1 MKSAVILINALAVVC
16 LVFAFF
22 KDREKTRRSIIVAAR
37 SFLRILPLVL
47 MIIVIVGL
55 FSSFIPP
62 SEIMKFIGAQ
72 AGWSGILAIAA
83 LGAVLH
89 IPALVSYPLA
99 AALLQ
104 SGATIA
110 PVAAFITTLTMVG
123 VITMPLEIK
132 ELGIRLTLLR
142 NVLSFILAVF
152 IALIMGMVL

>member
-47 MIIVIVGL
+47 MIIVMVGL

-62 SEIMKFIGAQ
+62 DKIKTFIGAQ

-123 VITMPLEIK
+123 IITLPLEIK
-132 ELGIRLTLLR
+132 ELGIKLTLLR
-142 NVLSFILAVF
+142 NSLSFILAVI